1 VLLHEE
7 ILAPLTYGIW
17 RPAILFPSEA
27 REWNQADLRR
37 AIVHELEHIRR
48 ADWAVQL
55 TARAICAF
63 YWFHP
68 LVWVAFTW
76 LSVEAE
82 RASDDA
88 VVRSAEST
96 EYAEQLVLLAGRLS
110 RAHSQ
115 PALGLANGN
124 ALSTRVSALLDGS
137 QRRGRA
143 SLMMAA
149 SALGVAVLVVVAI
162 APVRAVAL
170 SRKQTIAPAQESG
183 PRIRP
188 TKERISLALDRAV
201 VEAAAD
207 GDVEAIDELLRAGAN
222 VNCSTD
228 GDGSPLIRAAREGR
242 FDAVRLLLDRGADP
256 NLAAPIRTSRCRVKG
271 VPSSWRQVK
280 DTRMSSRYCWT
291 GAQASMR

>member
-55 TARAICAF
+55 MARAICAF

-68 LVWVAFTW
+68 LVWVAFKW

-110 RAHSQ
+110 KAHSQ
-115 PALGLANGN
+115 PALGLANSN

-242 FDAVRLLLDRGADP
+242 FDAVRLLLDRGAD
-256 NLAAPIRTSRCRVKG
+256 
-271 VPSSWRQVK
+271 
-280 DTRMSSRYCWT
+280 
-291 GAQASMR
+291 